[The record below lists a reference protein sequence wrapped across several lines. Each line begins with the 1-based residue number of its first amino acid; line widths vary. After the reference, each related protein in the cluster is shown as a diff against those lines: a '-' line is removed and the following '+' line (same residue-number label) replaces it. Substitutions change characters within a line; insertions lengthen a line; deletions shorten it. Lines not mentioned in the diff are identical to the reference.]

1 MRNEVRRTNRNWLKQ
16 FEKKIVALGKKEVA
30 VGFPAGKGLG
40 TPYYKTG
47 ASVIQVAIWNN
58 YGTRRIP
65 PRPFFDLGAIRIQRE
80 LHLIADADIRLCLQG
95 KLDAT
100 TMMNQWGVKSKGIIQ
115 EQILNTSSPPDA
127 PRTIAKKGSAHPLI
141 DTGHMMQSVTYVI
154 RKRSA

>member
-1 MRNEVRRTNRNWLKQ
+1 MRNEVRHTNKNWLKQ
-16 FEKKIVALGKKEVA
+16 FEKKITTLNKKEVA